1 MIKSLT
7 LRKAVLT
14 PAMLLL
20 CGIFLQSCTE
30 EMPILSPNDLIG
42 KTSNSSSIVVNVN
55 KSVFTLNNKAPG
67 YAFFAVGTVGTGSS
81 SNTQYN
87 VSGSNGLQTNGIDF
101 IIDFDLNTSK
111 KYVLVGSKLNFNDK
125 SYTTV
130 YNGTKKAQL
139 TINKMDTIANTINGS
154 YAYYLYNSASSP
166 TDSIYVSGT
175 FNIVK

>member
-7 LRKAVLT
+7 LCKAILA

-20 CGIFLQSCTE
+20 CSIFLQSCTE
-30 EMPILSPNDLIG
+30 EMPILSPNNVSG
-42 KTSNSSSIVVNVN
+42 TSSNSSSIVVNVN
-55 KSVFTLNNKAPG
+55 KSTFTLNNKAPG
-67 YAFFAVGTVGTGSS
+67 YAFFAAGTVGTGSS

-87 VSGSNGLQTNGIDF
+87 VSGSNGLQTNAVDF
-101 IIDFDLNTSK
+101 IIDFSLNTSK
-111 KYVLVGSKLNFNDK
+111 KYLLVGSQLDFNNK

-130 YNGTKKAQL
+130 YNGTGKSQL
-139 TINKMDTIANTINGS
+139 TINKIDTIANTASGS

-166 TDSIYVSGT
+166 TDSVYVSGT